1 MAEIKDV
8 YSLEFN
14 SGSFQAEVESAISK
28 VEELN
33 SAMESGADVADDLA
47 AAQNELVSVLGKEA
61 KGVEQLNQKR
71 NVLVNTQKKLNTE
84 SKTGVA
90 VSKQLTTTNN
100 QLAVATGTAAKS
112 QRGFVGSLV
121 TGTRAISQM
130 RRVASTLTFVFRG
143 LMSALPFGLIMAAA
157 GPVLDFFSRW
167 WSGVDKTAENMEK
180 LNDKTLSLGERISI
194 AQHELDKLNTIER
207 VRGKLTEEEM
217 KRRKQ
222 LEQVYKDTAEEIVK
236 AEQDRFFA
244 IQDLQIK
251 SNRIAI
257 KLRGQSIEAVKEN
270 LENERKAI
278 VLENDRRELE
288 LEKQILQSQ
297 RKERE
302 LRAKGLL
309 QEADLE
315 YRTWQDL
322 TNQRVELW
330 KFQTKQIEQ
339 LEKES
344 QNAINKIIQDAAKNQ
359 KDFEDRILKE
369 ERESIKTN
377 QDAILEGTDEF
388 LKEQNAL
395 YEQYLEERK
404 KLEEQKSKE
413 AETYRQSVSLKAFE
427 DELKLLEDQLNTASQ
442 YRQTNRE
449 TQLSLDLLNLEKQ
462 RNQELLAAFGNAEEQ
477 ERIQK
482 DFDKRRAELEV
493 EANREILRIRI
504 DFLKQL
510 RDQTAALD
518 PMATAE
524 LNKQIA
530 DLELQ
535 FEKLNGPIEK
545 VGSDLKGLI
554 KTATEFIQ
562 IASDNV
568 FSVLNAQTQAYIS
581 ALDRAAE
588 KSRETLNDIRQN
600 SENFN
605 ARQLELE
612 KERLE
617 KLQAEREKAVERE
630 KTIAQIQVALNAAVT
645 VAKAAAEGGG
655 IASAVTIAAALASL
669 IAGFASARAAAGNA
683 FYHGVEYL
691 ERGNNPV
698 GRDTIPARLHEG
710 ERVITAADND
720 KYWDVLTGI
729 HNHRIPADILNGFA
743 LGYHKNGLK
752 GAFDMFSDR
761 INLSRELGGQA
772 VFVNVGNNNSGLEN
786 RLERIEAVLTDL
798 PKYMPRTV
806 VSANAN
812 GIFKIVEQR
821 QRRKNYSSNWSK

>member
-710 ERVITAADND
+710 ERVITAADNAA
-720 KYWDVLTGI
+720 YWDALTGI
-729 HNHRIPADILNGFA
+729 HNHRIPADILNGFVN
-743 LGYHKNGLK
+743 GYQKNGLK

-786 RLERIEAVLTDL
+786 RLERIEQVLTEL
-798 PKYMPRTV
+798 PKYMPRTTV
-806 VSANAN
+806 NANAN

-821 QRRKNYSSNWSK
+821 MNRAKFSRDRAK